1 MIRHLHTL
9 GTDVRRRFE
18 QLRRAKPAVVP
29 MVAAASALL
38 FLVYIFIALADEITE
53 GETQRIDEQ
62 ILLWFRQVNDHALPI
77 GPRWLADGMLD
88 ATALGSPLVLGIIVA
103 TASGFLF
110 MEGQRRVAMLTVLA
124 TAGGGTASLIL
135 KWLFARP
142 RPEIVPHLR
151 QVTSSSFPSGH
162 AMLSAVV
169 YLTIGVM
176 FMKAVRKSPSEGL
189 LSHGRGAAHALGRV
203 NAPVFLGVHYPSD
216 VLGGW
221 IAGVSWASLCWII
234 GVFIPTRPIP
244 ERSDVPP
251 DPEA

>member
-1 MIRHLHTL
+1 MIHRLHTL

-18 QLRRAKPAVVP
+18 QLRRAKPAIIP

-176 FMKAVRKSPSEGL
+176 FMKAVRSRRAKAYCLTVAVL
-189 LSHGRGAAHALGRV
+189 LTLLVGSTR
-203 NAPVFLGVHYPSD
+203 VFLGVHYPSD

>member
-1 MIRHLHTL
+1 MMNRLHTL
-9 GTDVRRRFE
+9 GNDVRRRFE
-18 QLRRAKPAVVP
+18 QLRRARPAIVP

-77 GPRWLADGMLD
+77 GPTWLTDGMLD
-88 ATALGSPLVLGIIVA
+88 ATALGSPLVVGIIVA
-103 TASGFLF
+103 TAAGFLF
-110 MEGQRRVAMLTVLA
+110 MEGQRRVALLMVLT
-124 TAGGGTASLIL
+124 TIGGGTASLCL

-151 QVTSSSFPSGH
+151 HVTSSSFPSGH

-176 FMKAVRKSPSEGL
+176 FMKAVRSRRAKAYCLTVAVL
-189 LSHGRGAAHALGRV
+189 LTLLVGATR
-203 NAPVFLGVHYPSD
+203 VFLGVHYPSD

-244 ERSDVPP
+244 ERSDVPTAP
-251 DPEA
+251 AA

>member
-1 MIRHLHTL
+1 MIHRLHTL

-18 QLRRAKPAVVP
+18 QLRRAKPAIIP

-62 ILLWFRQVNDHALPI
+62 FLLWFRQVNDHALPI
-77 GPRWLADGMLD
+77 GPRWLADSMLD

-110 MEGQRRVAMLTVLA
+110 MEGQRRVAVLTVLA

-176 FMKAVRKSPSEGL
+176 FMKAVRSRRAKAYCLTVAVL
-189 LSHGRGAAHALGRV
+189 LTLLVGSTR
-203 NAPVFLGVHYPSD
+203 VFLGVHYPSD

-251 DPEA
+251 SPAV